1 MRCSGVSHLPFRSVP
16 MAERKKPR
24 QDGKLLGLSAMSFG
38 NAASAILSFFR
49 FAQITAIFGANWQT
63 DALAVAMVFP
73 YW

>member
-1 MRCSGVSHLPFRSVP
+1 

-63 DALAVAMVFP
+63 DAWRWQWCFP